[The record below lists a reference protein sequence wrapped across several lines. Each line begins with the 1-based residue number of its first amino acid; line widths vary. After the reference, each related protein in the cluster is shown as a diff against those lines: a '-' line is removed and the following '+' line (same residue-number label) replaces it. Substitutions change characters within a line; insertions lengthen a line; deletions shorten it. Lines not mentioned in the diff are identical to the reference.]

1 MSVAQAVG
9 GEHGK
14 DLPERVATALAAEI
28 QGGLGQPSEPSGRGG
43 PRSVA
48 AVLALLDEGATVPFI
63 ARYRKEKTGGLDEV
77 AIRRIDE
84 IRAAMVDLDKRRAAI
99 LATLAEDRVLTPE
112 LERRLF
118 AAMTRTELE
127 DLYLPFKKKRKT
139 RASTAR
145 ERGLGPLA
153 ERIMA
158 QPRVGDPEREA
169 RAFVMPAKE
178 VPDVEAALAG
188 ARDIVAEVMSERAD
202 IRAFGRDVFLR
213 HGRVASSAVKKTT
226 EGQRTRFEDYYAYA
240 ERVDRIPSH
249 RYLAIDRGEEEGF
262 LKVKIE
268 LEDER
273 FIADL
278 RHRMA
283 HDARSPFAD
292 LLGLA
297 VVDGYK
303 RLLRPAIENE
313 VRADLKARADAEAV
327 NVFAKNLEA
336 ILLGPPLGEAVV
348 LALDPGFRTGCK
360 CAVVDATGALL
371 AHLTIFP
378 HTGDAAR
385 AERDV
390 TALIDRYRVT
400 AIAVGNGT
408 GGRETEAFLKG
419 ALGQRK
425 VTIVSVSE
433 TGASVYSA
441 SDIAR
446 EEMPDLDLTYRGAVS
461 IGRRLQDPLA
471 ELVKVEPRALG
482 VGQYQHD
489 VNQTL
494 LAERLDA
501 VVETAVNRVG
511 VELNTASAPL
521 LAHVAGIGPG
531 LAKAIVKHR
540 TERGPFKSRRQL
552 LQVAGL
558 GPARFEQA
566 AGFLRIRHGDHP
578 LDASAVH
585 PERYA
590 LVERMAQ
597 DLGTPLAGLVGN
609 AEVAAKIDVR
619 RYLGGDVG
627 EPTLND
633 IVSELARPG
642 RDPRASFEAPAFRD
656 DVNSVDDLEAGMEL
670 DGVVTNVTNF
680 GAFVDIGV
688 HQDGLV
694 HISEL
699 ADRFVRDPHEAV
711 HAGQRLKVRVLSVDR
726 ERKRIALSARTAPH

>member
-1 MSVAQAVG
+1 MQDRITALLRS
-9 GEHGK
+9 E
-14 DLPERVATALAAEI
+14 LPALRAHATA
-28 QGGLGQPSEPSGRGG
+28 
-43 PRSVA
+43 
-48 AVLALLDEGATVPFI
+48 AVIELLDGGATVPFI

-84 IRAAMVDLDKRRAAI
+84 MRTLLAELDKRRAAI
-99 LATLAEDRVLTPE
+99 LSALQADGLLTPE
-112 LERRLF
+112 LERKLV
-118 AAMTRTELE
+118 AATTRTELE

-153 ERIMA
+153 ERMLA
-158 QPRVGDPEREA
+158 QPRTAEVQREA
-169 RAFVMPAKE
+169 RAFVAPAKE
-178 VPDVEAALAG
+178 VPDIAAALAG
-188 ARDIVAEVMSERAD
+188 ARDIVAEVMADQGDVRALS
-202 IRAFGRDVFLR
+202 RDVLMR
-213 HGRVASSAVKKTT
+213 HGRIAASAIKKTT

-262 LKVKIE
+262 LKVKLEI
-268 LEDER
+268 EDER
-273 FIADL
+273 LQADI
-278 RHRMA
+278 RQRMG
-283 HDARSPFAD
+283 HDARSPF
-292 LLGLA
+292 GSELA
-297 VVDGYK
+297 EAVADGYK
-303 RLLRPAIENE
+303 RLLRPAIDNE
-313 VRADLKARADAEAV
+313 VRTDLKTRADAEAID
-327 NVFAKNLEA
+327 VFAKNLEA
-336 ILLGPPLGEAVV
+336 ILLAPPMGGAVV
-348 LALDPGFRTGCK
+348 LAIDPGFRTGCK
-360 CAVVDATGALL
+360 CAVIDATGALL
-371 AHLTIFP
+371 AHQTIFP
-378 HTGDAAR
+378 HASSQAEAAK
-385 AERDV
+385 AGKDIVTLIERH
-390 TALIDRYRVT
+390 RPT

-408 GGRETEAFLKG
+408 GGRETETFLKPVIAG
-419 ALGQRK
+419 RG

-433 TGASVYSA
+433 AGASVYSA

-446 EEMPDLDLTYRGAVS
+446 AEMPDLDLTYRGAVS

-471 ELVKVEPRALG
+471 ELVKVEPKALG

-489 VNQTL
+489 VNQAL
-494 LAERLDA
+494 LGERLDA
-501 VVETAVNRVG
+501 VIETAVNRVG

-521 LAHVAGIGPG
+521 LGHVAGIGPC

-566 AGFLRIRHGDHP
+566 AGFLRIRNGDHP

-590 LVERMAQ
+590 LVERIAQ
-597 DLGTPLAGLVGN
+597 DLGVPLVRAVGD
-609 AEVAAKIDVR
+609 AAIAARIDVR
-619 RYLGGDVG
+619 RYVGGDVG

-656 DVNSVDDLEAGMEL
+656 DVNSVSDLEVGMEL

-699 ADRFVRDPHEAV
+699 ADCFVKDPHEV
-711 HAGQRLKVRVLSVDR
+711 VQAGQRLTVRVLSVDR
-726 ERKRIALSARTAPH
+726 ERKRIALSAKHPKPT